1 MAAVAVPGQIARE
14 APQAST
20 PPSSPKKHAPRLLVL
35 DGLRL
40 VAATMVVAGHWLGT
54 GIIYVP
60 YGPTVKPWGKLGEQ
74 QFPGLTHSFAAWG
87 WMGVELF
94 FLISGFVICMSAWGR
109 SLGQFGLSRVARL
122 FPAYWFGVLVSAGVL
137 VFLPSLGAKPRS
149 GFASDLMTNL
159 TMAQT
164 AYGVGNLDAVYWTLW
179 QELLFYLLFG
189 IVVAMGLTYRRVV
202 LFCCAWTVASLI
214 AAASGD
220 SLLNAAVQPHYSPF
234 FISGVAFFLMY
245 KFGPTMLLWGLVVF
259 SFLLGQHGLY
269 NDAVTGAKAWNWHD
283 PMWHGT
289 AILIT
294 FYVIMSLVAT
304 HKLDWIRWRFLIT
317 AGALTYPLYLLHQD
331 IGFTAIKY
339 LHDKI
344 APWPLVLGLYAAML
358 VFSWLVH
365 RLVEKPGSRW
375 LRKGINKSL
384 AAMHEAPAANA

>member
-1 MAAVAVPGQIARE
+1 MAVVTVPGQIARE
-14 APQAST
+14 APQDDSAAPST
-20 PPSSPKKHAPRLLVL
+20 PKQHAPRLLVL

-40 VAATMVVAGHWLGT
+40 VAAMMVVAFHWLG
-54 GIIYVP
+54 
-60 YGPTVKPWGKLGEQ
+60 
-74 QFPGLTHSFAAWG
+74 PGVTHAFAAWG

-122 FPAYWFGVLVSAGVL
+122 FPAYWFGVLVSAAVL
-137 VFLPSLGAKPRS
+137 FFLPSLGAKPQS
-149 GFASDLMTNL
+149 GFTSDLMTNL
-159 TMAQT
+159 TMTQNAL
-164 AYGVGNLDAVYWTLW
+164 GVVDMDGVYWTLW
-179 QELLFYLLFG
+179 QEVLFYLLFS

-202 LFCCAWTVASLI
+202 MFCCAWTVASLI
-214 AAASGD
+214 TVASGD
-220 SLLNAAVQPHYSPF
+220 SLLNTVIQPHYSPF

-245 KFGPTMLLWGLVVF
+245 RFGPTMLLWGLVVF
-259 SFLLGQHGLY
+259 SFLLGQHGLRADWV
-269 NDAVTGAKAWNWHD
+269 NDATALHWHD

-339 LHDKI
+339 LHTKI
-344 APWPLVLGLYAAML
+344 SPWPLVLGLYAAML

-365 RLVEKPGSRW
+365 RLIEKPGSRW

-384 AAMHEAPAANA
+384 AAMREAPAANA